1 MGFKSRVL
9 RKEVWSKK
17 DYYLAARCG
26 SSETSHPAMKRLS
39 RLAGQVSSILDM
51 GCGEGTRLNL
61 LAKRAQKAVGI
72 DISRKAI
79 ELAKKKYPKL
89 DFRQGDLEELPF
101 RNESFE
107 LVYCAFVFEH
117 LESPETA
124 LKEGIRVLRKGGSL
138 LIVAPNFG
146 APNRA
151 SPPFKGNR
159 IIKLIRGFVL
169 DFFPKSGLN
178 WNKVEPIATS
188 EKYEIDW
195 DTTIEPYLGSLIKFL
210 QDRGLL
216 IEYFSSCWRE
226 ELLSASFIQKFF
238 RFLGSRFIYPFYLWG
253 PHLLVEV
260 RKEG

>member
-1 MGFKSRVL
+1 M
-9 RKEVWSKK
+9 
-17 DYYLAARCG
+17 
-26 SSETSHPAMKRLS
+26 
-39 RLAGQVSSILDM
+39 
-51 GCGEGTRLNL
+51 
-61 LAKRAQKAVGI
+61 
-72 DISRKAI
+72 
-79 ELAKKKYPKL
+79 
-89 DFRQGDLEELPF
+89 
-101 RNESFE
+101 
-107 LVYCAFVFEH
+107 
-117 LESPETA
+117 
-124 LKEGIRVLRKGGSL
+124 KEGIRVLRKGGSL